1 MTISTNPSAPLVAV
15 VGGTGNQGRS
25 VIDALDLSPRP
36 YRIRGFTRDVT
47 KPAAQKL
54 AARGVVMYAVD
65 LTVQNKDAV
74 MQAFVGADLAFLVTN
89 FWEHVDPERE
99 IAEGKLMIDAVK
111 AAAVK
116 RVVWSGLPS
125 PAKFSDGK
133 YTEIVH
139 FETKAEISI
148 YGRES
153 GVPIVD
159 VQAGY
164 YSSNLFNPIFG
175 PQKQEDGS
183 FALEWPFSRATQ
195 LPMIDTATDY
205 GLWVLKVFEQPEFPV
220 GSTLHTAAEMI
231 SFEDITF
238 QLAKATGKKIFA
250 RQLPVPQFVAR
261 CTAAAMPPHIVRDMQ
276 DTAGAVGEFGYY
288 PPGAP
293 IANSEGLLRAPRK
306 WAEIARTTDWSSV
319 LA

>member
-15 VGGTGNQGRS
+15 VGGTGNQ
-25 VIDALDLSPRP
+25 A
-36 YRIRGFTRDVT
+36 
-47 KPAAQKL
+47 AAQKL

-116 RVVWSGLPS
+116 RV
-125 PAKFSDGK
+125 
-133 YTEIVH
+133 
-139 FETKAEISI
+139 TKAEISI

-238 QLAKATGKKIFA
+238 QLAEATGKKIFA

-276 DTAGAVGEFGYY
+276 DTAGAVGEFGCQ
-288 PPGAP
+288 
-293 IANSEGLLRAPRK
+293 
-306 WAEIARTTDWSSV
+306 SSHH
-319 LA
+319 